1 MNNNFFEGL
10 EALGFSNLND
20 LKIFEEKQES
30 QDKNM
35 VIKKE
40 LTEAD
45 CLYDKTYTC
54 PVCSLNFKARTVKSG
69 KARLISTDTD
79 FKPHYSIINPVKYD
93 VILCPYCGYA
103 VLTQFFHSLRAT
115 QIEWIRNQIS
125 SAFKAKQYPD
135 IYTTEIAIERYK
147 LALLN
152 AIVKKAKIS
161 EKAYICLKIAWL
173 YRDLEDQD
181 NEKRFLEQALKG
193 FLEAFEK
200 ERFPVCGMNEHT
212 LRYLMGD
219 LFRRTG
225 DTENALKWLSDVL
238 VSRNAPARL
247 KDRARN
253 LKDLIRASQQKDYK
267 DTEQT

>member
-1 MNNNFFEGL
+1 MNNFFEGL
-10 EALGFSNLND
+10 EILGFKD
-20 LKIFEEKQES
+20 LDHLTIFEEKQDT
-30 QDKNM
+30 QDTT
-35 VIKKE
+35 VAEKKE

-45 CLYDKTYTC
+45 CLYDKSYTC

-79 FKPHYSIINPVKYD
+79 FKPNYSVINPLHYD
-93 VILCPYCGYA
+93 VILCPYCGYTA
-103 VLTQFFHSLRAT
+103 LTQYFHSIRAT
-115 QIEWIRNQIS
+115 QIEWIKNQIS
-125 SAFKAKQYPD
+125 SVFKTKLYPNV
-135 IYTTEIAIERYK
+135 YTIEIAIERYK

-152 AIVKKAKIS
+152 AVVKKARVS

-173 YRDLEDQD
+173 YRNLEDKD

-212 LRYLMGD
+212 LTYLIGD

-225 DTENALKWLSDVL
+225 DTENALKWLSEVL
-238 VSRNAPARL
+238 ISRNATPRL
-247 KDRARN
+247 KDKARDV
-253 LKDLIRASQQKDYK
+253 KDAIKEARQKNNEK
-267 DTEQT
+267 NT